1 MKTMEDTPK
10 HTKPAAENLRDKGAL
25 AEAKAAEY
33 LEQQGYEIVKRNF
46 HFGKH
51 GEIDIIAHYNDIL
64 VFVEVKARWNTLY
77 GEPEYAVT
85 PSKTKALRRAAEGFL
100 YTHKRWDSAC
110 RFDVIAMEC
119 SVEPPIIRHIENA
132 F

>member
-1 MKTMEDTPK
+1 MENIPT
-10 HTKPAAENLRDKGAL
+10 HTNSPSENLRDKGAL
-25 AEAKAAEY
+25 AEEKAAEY
-33 LEQQGYEIVKRNF
+33 LEQSGYKIIKRNF

-51 GEIDIIAHYNDIL
+51 GEIDIIAQYENIL
-64 VFVEVKARWNTLY
+64 VFVEVKARWNTKY

-85 PSKTKALRRAAEGFL
+85 QSKIKALRRAAEGYL
-100 YTHKRWDSAC
+100 YTHKRWNSPC

>member
-1 MKTMEDTPK
+1 MEETPN
-10 HTKPAAENLRDKGAL
+10 HTKPTSENLRDKGAL
-25 AEAKAAEY
+25 AEEKAVEY
-33 LEQQGYEIVKRNF
+33 LEKCGYKIVKRNF

-51 GEIDIIAHYNDIL
+51 GEIDIIAHLEDIL
-64 VFVEVKARWNTLY
+64 VFVEVKARWNALY

-85 PSKTKALRRAAEGFL
+85 PSKIKALRRAAEGFL
-100 YTHKRWDSAC
+100 YTHNRWGTAC